1 MTSGMR
7 EGCLDGMVQRLV
19 AQRFL
24 SCVVAAVL
32 GGVRWQPL
40 ATIYLR
46 ACSGA
51 PVKVLLSQ
59 VVPHRRALYRLVRV
73 VSLR

>member
-40 ATIYLR
+40 ATIYLAGVVWHR
-46 ACSGA
+46 RLLG
-51 PVKVLLSQ
+51 KVLLSQ
-59 VVPHRRALYRLVRV
+59 VVPHRTDVLCTV
-73 VSLR
+73 